1 MSKISKRHNTK
12 TGRAP
17 RSEPLITGRV
27 GPHGANCGG
36 EPGAWPGKLAVS
48 SGHRAI
54 VPSGSQRGLP
64 RNALRIRSRDDGVT
78 IQCRCGHFSLSFHSI
93 AIARHGRFRCLIC
106 GLEEAISDLI
116 DVDGRPRSIAT
127 RSAGRDALR

>member
-1 MSKISKRHNTK
+1 MSKFSKRHNTE

-17 RSEPLITGRV
+17 RSEPLTTGGV
-27 GPHGANCGG
+27 GPHGACGG
-36 EPGAWPGKLAVS
+36 KPGAWPGKSAGS
-48 SGHRAI
+48 SGLGAV

-127 RSAGRDALR
+127 RSAGRDVLR

>member
-1 MSKISKRHNTK
+1 MSKFSKRHKTE

-17 RSEPLITGRV
+17 RSEPLITGGV
-27 GPHGANCGG
+27 GPHGADCGG
-36 EPGAWPGKLAVS
+36 EPGARPGKLAGS
-48 SGHRAI
+48 FGLGAI
-54 VPSGSQRGLP
+54 VASGYLRGLP
-64 RNALRIRSRDDGVT
+64 RSALRIRSRDDGVT

-93 AIARHGRFRCLIC
+93 AVARHGRFRCLIC

-116 DVDGRPRSIAT
+116 DVDGRPRGIAT